1 MEKQVPGVDKNDGC
15 GAGISLLIGA
25 ALIIYVL
32 FVAC

>member
-1 MEKQVPGVDKNDGC
+1 MTEEQDKKINDGC